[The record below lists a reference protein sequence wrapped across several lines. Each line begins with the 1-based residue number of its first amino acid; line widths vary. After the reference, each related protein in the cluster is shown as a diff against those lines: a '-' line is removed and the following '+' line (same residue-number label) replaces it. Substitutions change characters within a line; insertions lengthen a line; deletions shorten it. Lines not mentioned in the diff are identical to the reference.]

1 MVGRCRATAADE
13 AGLLVCYRSGGC
25 GCVRVRVQV
34 VLVDSQDGVGGVP
47 TSATGAL
54 AHVWPQPKMRQLESA
69 AGGGEGH
76 GSQGGGQRAEAA
88 REGERGG
95 WDGHT
100 RTR

>member
-25 GCVRVRVQV
+25 GCVRVRV
-34 VLVDSQDGVGGVP
+34 VLMDSQDGVGGVP

-88 REGERGG
+88 REV
-95 WDGHT
+95 DGHT

>member
-1 MVGRCRATAADE
+1 MR
-13 AGLLVCYRSGGC
+13 
-25 GCVRVRVQV
+25 V

-76 GSQGGGQRAEAA
+76 GSQGGGQRPRERA
-88 REGERGG
+88 REV
-95 WDGHT
+95 DGHT

>member
-1 MVGRCRATAADE
+1 M
-13 AGLLVCYRSGGC
+13 
-25 GCVRVRVQV
+25 RVRVQV

-76 GSQGGGQRAEAA
+76 GSQGGEQRT
-88 REGERGG
+88 RRLM
-95 WDGHT
+95 GHT
-100 RTR
+100 RTK